1 MTLRFPNPSR
11 SFDEINKRVS
21 FWGYDS
27 VIEVSFSVEGAAL
40 VKLYPGT
47 IETEDGF
54 LKAFDA
60 VQKKIHKTAERIYN
74 RGRQN
79 STFAYKLDA
88 DDFQ

>member
-1 MTLRFPNPSR
+1 MTLNFPNPSR

-40 VKLYPGT
+40 LKLYPGT
-47 IETEDGF
+47 LETEAGF

-60 VQKKIHKTAERIYN
+60 ELNKIHRAAEIVYSN
-74 RGRQN
+74 GRQKGR
-79 STFAYKLDA
+79 FAYNLMV
-88 DDFQ
+88 DDF

>member
-1 MTLRFPNPSR
+1 MTLKFPNPSR

-27 VIEVSFSVEGAAL
+27 IIEVSFSVEGAAL

-47 IETEDGF
+47 VETEAGF

-60 VQKKIHKTAERIYN
+60 AQKKIHKIAETIYN
-74 RGRQN
+74 RGQHKG
-79 STFAYKLDA
+79 TFAYNLVA
-88 DDFQ
+88 DDF

>member
-1 MTLRFPNPSR
+1 MTLEFPNPSR

-47 IETEDGF
+47 VETEAGF

-60 VQKKIHKTAERIYN
+60 MQKKIHKTAERIYS
-74 RGRQN
+74 RGRQKGV
-79 STFAYKLDA
+79 FAYSLAA